1 MKRGLTEFVFKT
13 HLLQIQK
20 DVRSVLYGGNWSAAS
35 LPLLLFFNMSIYQ
48 ASPTPWITIM
58 RICDQIFEGI
68 PVQIVLK
75 HLVVHNMSEIIII
88 HFMIDERFDQK
99 CILTI
104 NIYSDLFIIS
114 INFYE
119 RREFSEYLFNWKWT
133 KNGRFLQNN
142 VKLHFIINFMH

>member
-1 MKRGLTEFVFKT
+1 MFSKPTFYRFKRMSEVFYMVVIGLQPHYPFYCFLICQSIK
-13 HLLQIQK
+13 HP
-20 DVRSVLYGGNWSAAS
+20 
-35 LPLLLFFNMSIYQ
+35 LPLANF
-48 ASPTPWITIM
+48 PWITIM

-88 HFMIDERFDQK
+88 HFMIDERFYQK